1 MITLNPSKILI
12 PVDFSLTSMHAIKHG
27 ALLVKKSK
35 GELFLLHVKRK
46 KEIENIVF
54 PTTELRGMAE
64 ETKSILEHLEDL
76 GRNIK
81 KEFDITVT
89 ALVAVGSRPVEI
101 VNTAE
106 KNKVG
111 LIVMGTQGSDS
122 TSTFFSGSNSYRVIK
137 KSTIPV
143 MTFRAE
149 APHLGFSKILLPID
163 SSEHSPQKIN
173 SAMQMAKL
181 CASTIHVIGILGKKE
196 TEFEQKIR
204 NILEK
209 IEHQA
214 KEENLTCSSEVIKTD
229 NPVGKTLS
237 QAKRVKADII
247 ITMTDQRAGSNGF
260 WFGNY
265 DHQLVDE
272 SEIPVLSI
280 PPELHEKS

>member
-27 ALLVKKSK
+27 ALLAQKSK

-76 GRNIK
+76 SRDIR

-89 ALVAVGSRPVEI
+89 PVVAVGSRPVEI
-101 VNTAE
+101 INTAQ

-122 TSTFFSGSNSYRVIK
+122 TSTLFSGSNSYRVIK

-163 SSEHSPQKIN
+163 SSEHSRQKVN
-173 SAMQMAKL
+173 SALQIAKL
-181 CASTIHVIGILGKKE
+181 CASTIHAMGILGKKE
-196 TEFEQKIR
+196 DAFEQ
-204 NILEK
+204 NLNDILKK
-209 IEHQA
+209 IELLA
-214 KEENLTCSSEVIKTD
+214 KEGNLTCTTEIIRTD

-280 PPELHEKS
+280 PPELHEND